1 MKDSGLVIAVAMAPR
16 LAGCG
21 GDTSHGTA
29 TTSAQTLA
37 FVPPALNSQR
47 SYADTI
53 TDNSNNKI
61 DESYYDMVTAVDAS
75 GSYTVYQSALGG
87 GASTVNGADYSVLTE
102 TLGVNN
108 SGEPVTASHGGNDGN
123 PVVCTYT
130 PHGAGPTFPLT
141 VGANWTLDFTYD
153 CPGQP
158 AIAYMQTGTVVGV
171 ESVTVP
177 AGTTTPPDGSG
188 PIVANAALAC
198 PARNA
203 AIAGFGILIRDMACA

>member
-1 MKDSGLVIAVAMAPR
+1 MKHSGLVIAVAMALG

-29 TTSAQTLA
+29 TTSAQTFA
-37 FVPPALNSQR
+37 FAPPALNSQR
-47 SYADTI
+47 SYAETI

-108 SGEPVTASHGGNDGN
+108 SGQPVTASHAGNDGN

-141 VGANWTLDFTYD
+141 VGTNWTLDFTYG
-153 CPGQP
+153 CPG
-158 AIAYMQTGTVVGV
+158 
-171 ESVTVP
+171 
-177 AGTTTPPDGSG
+177 
-188 PIVANAALAC
+188 
-198 PARNA
+198 
-203 AIAGFGILIRDMACA
+203 